1 MKRWKLMA
9 VALAAA
15 LLLTLCAACGKKAEE
30 QTDGDGKPGSTQQDT
45 AKDAN
50 TSTGTNT
57 GNSTVDSVL
66 DVSGG
71 VVENPFAE
79 DTSDKSQ
86 TEDAKKGEPPHSG
99 GNSGNTSAPDASQN
113 LKWEEFYALSATQKD
128 AYMESFGDYQKF
140 YDWMVKAQ
148 EQFKTEH
155 PTIEIGPDGSIDLS
169 KLG

>member
-30 QTDGDGKPGSTQQDT
+30 PTDGDGKPGSTQQDA
-45 AKDAN
+45 AKDDSTNAGNN
-50 TSTGTNT
+50 TADN
-57 GNSTVDSVL
+57 VL

-71 VVENPFAE
+71 VVEMPEGDENTLVP
-79 DTSDKSQ
+79 SQ
-86 TEDAKKGEPPHSG
+86 TDDTKQGEPSHSG

-113 LKWEEFYALSATQKD
+113 LKWEEFYALSAEQKD
-128 AYMESFGDYQKF
+128 AYKNSFSSKDAF
-140 YDWMVKAQ
+140 FDWMVAAQ
-148 EQFKTEH
+148 DQFTEEH

>member
-45 AKDAN
+45 AKDDNAYADNNVIVDDTLDTDDWLDGGGN
-50 TSTGTNT
+50 TSNQ
-57 GNSTVDSVL
+57 DDL
-66 DVSGG
+66 D
-71 VVENPFAE
+71 
-79 DTSDKSQ
+79 DT
-86 TEDAKKGEPPHSG
+86 KKDEPSHSG

-113 LKWEEFYALSATQKD
+113 LKWEEFYALSAEQKD
-128 AYMESFGDYQKF
+128 AYKNSFSSKDAF
-140 YDWMVKAQ
+140 FDWMVAAQ
-148 EQFKTEH
+148 DQFTEEH

>member
-1 MKRWKLMA
+1 MRRGKLMA
-9 VALAAA
+9 AVLAAA
-15 LLLTLCAACGKKAEE
+15 LLLTLCAACGKKTEE
-30 QTDGDGKPGSTQQDT
+30 QPDGDGKPGSTQQDV
-45 AKDAN
+45 AKDD
-50 TSTGTNT
+50 STNA
-57 GNSTVDSVL
+57 GNKTADSVL

-79 DTSDKSQ
+79 DTYDKSQ
-86 TEDAKKGEPPHSG
+86 TEDVKQGEPSHAG

-128 AYMESFGDYQKF
+128 AYVESFDDYEKF
-140 YDWMVKAQ
+140 FDWMVKAQ

>member
-15 LLLTLCAACGKKAEE
+15 LLLTLCAACGKRRRSRRTGMVSPAPRSRTRPRTTA
-30 QTDGDGKPGSTQQDT
+30 QTLAIKRQTC
-45 AKDAN
+45 
-50 TSTGTNT
+50 
-57 GNSTVDSVL
+57 VL

-86 TEDAKKGEPPHSG
+86 TEDAKQGEPSHAG

-128 AYMESFGDYQKF
+128 AYVESFDDYEKF
-140 YDWMVKAQ
+140 FDWMVKAQ

>member
-15 LLLTLCAACGKKAEE
+15 LLLTLCAACGKKTEE
-30 QTDGDGKPGSTQQDT
+30 QPDGDGKPGSTQQDA
-45 AKDAN
+45 AKDD
-50 TSTGTNT
+50 STNA
-57 GNSTVDSVL
+57 GNKTADSVL

-86 TEDAKKGEPPHSG
+86 TEDAKQGEPSHSS

-128 AYMESFGDYQKF
+128 AYVESFDDYEKF
-140 YDWMVKAQ
+140 FDWMVKAQ

>member
-1 MKRWKLMA
+1 MKNGKCMA
-9 VALAAA
+9 VVLTAA

-30 QTDGDGKPGSTQQDT
+30 QTDGDSKPGSTQQDT
-45 AKDAN
+45 AKED
-50 TSTGTNT
+50 STNT
-57 GNSTVDSVL
+57 GNSAVDSGL

-79 DTSDKSQ
+79 DTSDQSQ
-86 TEDAKKGEPPHSG
+86 TDDTRQDEPSHSG
-99 GNSGNTSAPDASQN
+99 GNSGNTSAPDASQD
-113 LKWEEFYALSATQKD
+113 LKWEEFYALSAEQKD
-128 AYMESFGDYQKF
+128 AYLESFGDYQKF

-155 PTIEIGPDGSIDLS
+155 PTIEIGADGSIDLS

>member
-30 QTDGDGKPGSTQQDT
+30 QTGGDGKPGSTQQDA
-45 AKDAN
+45 AKDDSTNAGNN
-50 TSTGTNT
+50 TTDN
-57 GNSTVDSVL
+57 VL

-71 VVENPFAE
+71 VVEMPEGDENTLVP
-79 DTSDKSQ
+79 SQ
-86 TEDAKKGEPPHSG
+86 TEDAKQGEPSHAG

-128 AYMESFGDYQKF
+128 AYVESFDDYEKF
-140 YDWMVKAQ
+140 FDWMVKAQ